1 MQKAR
6 LSDLPDDA
14 FQGKTVLVRV
24 DLNVPIEDGDVTDD
38 TRIDATVPTLRYL
51 TDRRARV
58 VVASHLGRPAGPD
71 PAFSLE
77 PVAARLGERTG
88 RPVSFV
94 GETVGPQAR
103 AAIEALEGGEVLV
116 LENTRFEAGETD
128 NDRDFAAELAGDAEL
143 FVQDAFGTVHRA
155 HASTAG
161 AASVIRERG
170 GRAVAGLLLEKELQW
185 LGAALEDPD
194 RPFVSI
200 LGGAKISGKI
210 DVVSALLPRVDRLLI
225 CGAMA
230 NTFWLARGHTVGE
243 SLVEPDRVD
252 VAREIMEAAGD
263 RLLLPVDA
271 RVATALDGSV
281 APRVAGPHDVAENEA
296 IGDIGPETEALYAEV
311 IGTAATVVWNGPAG
325 IFEERAFAAGT
336 LALARAVADATDE
349 GAVSIIGGGDSAR
362 AAAMAE
368 VTDRITHISTGGGA
382 SLAFLAGEP
391 LPGVEVLSEADDL
404 AGEGGT

>member
-1 MQKAR
+1 
-6 LSDLPDDA
+6 
-14 FQGKTVLVRV
+14 
-24 DLNVPIEDGDVTDD
+24 
-38 TRIDATVPTLRYL
+38 
-51 TDRRARV
+51 
-58 VVASHLGRPAGPD
+58 
-71 PAFSLE
+71 
-77 PVAARLGERTG
+77 
-88 RPVSFV
+88 
-94 GETVGPQAR
+94 
-103 AAIEALEGGEVLV
+103 
-116 LENTRFEAGETD
+116 
-128 NDRDFAAELAGDAEL
+128 
-143 FVQDAFGTVHRA
+143 
-155 HASTAG
+155 
-161 AASVIRERG
+161 
-170 GRAVAGLLLEKELQW
+170 
-185 LGAALEDPD
+185 
-194 RPFVSI
+194 
-200 LGGAKISGKI
+200 
-210 DVVSALLPRVDRLLI
+210 
-225 CGAMA
+225 
-230 NTFWLARGHTVGE
+230 VGE

>member
-14 FQGKTVLVRV
+14 FQGETVLVRV

>member
-1 MQKAR
+1 MPKAR
-6 LSDLPDDA
+6 LSELPDEVIE
-14 FQGKTVLVRV
+14 GCTVLVRV
-24 DLNVPIEDGDVTDD
+24 DLNVPLEKGEVTDD
-38 TRIDATVPTLRYL
+38 TRIDAALPTLRYL
-51 TDRRARV
+51 ADRGGRV
-58 VVASHLGRPAGPD
+58 VVTSHLGRPAGRD
-71 PAFSLE
+71 PAFSLR
-77 PVAARLGERTG
+77 PVAARLDEKLG

-94 GETVGPQAR
+94 GRTVGEDAR
-103 AAIEALEGGEVLV
+103 AAIGGLGPGDVLV

-128 NDRDFAAELAGDAEL
+128 NDPEFAAELAGSADL

-161 AASVIRERG
+161 AATVIRERG
-170 GRAVAGLLLEKELQW
+170 GLAVAGLLLEKELRW
-185 LGAALEDPD
+185 LGDALEDPD

-225 CGAMA
+225 GGAMA
-230 NTFWLARGHTVGE
+230 NTFWLARGHAVGT

-281 APRVAGPHDVAENEA
+281 TPRVAGPDGIAEDEA
-296 IGDIGPETEALYAEV
+296 IGDIGPETEKLYAAA
-311 IGTAATVVWNGPAG
+311 IASAATVVWNGPAG

-336 LALARAVADATDE
+336 LALARAVADATDG
-349 GAVSIIGGGDSAR
+349 GAVSVIGGGDSAR
-362 AAAMAE
+362 AAAVAG

-382 SLAFLAGEP
+382 SLTFLAGEA
-391 LPGVEVLSEADDL
+391 LPGVEALSAAEDL
-404 AGEGGT
+404 AGVGA

>member
-24 DLNVPIEDGDVTDD
+24 DLNVPLEDGEVTDD
-38 TRIDATVPTLRYL
+38 TRIDATAPTLRYL
-51 TDRRARV
+51 TDRGARV

-71 PAFSLE
+71 PAFSLA
-77 PVAARLGERTG
+77 PVATRLGERLE

-94 GETVGPQAR
+94 AGTVGPQAR
-103 AAIEALEGGEVLV
+103 AAIEALEDGEVLV
-116 LENTRFEAGETD
+116 LENTRFEAGETS
-128 NDRDFAAELAGDAEL
+128 NDPEFAAELAGDADL

-170 GRAVAGLLLEKELQW
+170 RPAVAGLLLERELQW
-185 LGAALEDPD
+185 LGDALEDPD

-225 CGAMA
+225 VGAMA
-230 NTFWLARGHTVGE
+230 NTFWLARGHAVGD

-281 APRVAGPHDVAENEA
+281 APRIAGPHDVQENEA
-296 IGDIGPETEALYAEV
+296 IGDIGPQTEELYSEV

-336 LALARAVADATDE
+336 LALARAVADATDA

-362 AAAMAE
+362 AAAVAG

-382 SLAFLAGEP
+382 SLAFLAGEA
-391 LPGVEVLSEADDL
+391 LPGVEVLSEVEELTGVGA
-404 AGEGGT
+404 

>member
-1 MQKAR
+1 MPKAR
-6 LSDLPDDA
+6 LSDLSDDA
-14 FQGKTVLVRV
+14 FRGRTVLVRV
-24 DLNVPIEDGDVTDD
+24 DLNVPLEDGEVTDD
-38 TRIDATVPTLRYL
+38 TRIDATAPTLRYL
-51 TDRRARV
+51 TDRGARV

-71 PAFSLE
+71 PAFSLA
-77 PVAARLGERTG
+77 PVATRLGERLE

-94 GETVGPQAR
+94 AETVGPRAR
-103 AAIEALEGGEVLV
+103 AAIEAVEDGQVLL
-116 LENTRFEAGETD
+116 LENTRFEAGETS
-128 NDRDFAAELAGDAEL
+128 NDPEFAAELAGDADL

-170 GRAVAGLLLEKELQW
+170 GPAVAGLLLERELQW
-185 LGAALEDPD
+185 LGDALEDPD

-225 CGAMA
+225 VGAMA
-230 NTFWLARGHTVGE
+230 NTFWLARGHAVGD

-281 APRVAGPHDVAENEA
+281 VPRIAGPHDVQEKEA
-296 IGDIGPETEALYAEV
+296 IGDIGPETEEVYAEI
-311 IGTAATVVWNGPAG
+311 IGTAGTVVWNGPAG

-336 LALARAVADATDE
+336 LALARAVADATDT

-362 AAAMAE
+362 AAAVAG

-382 SLAFLAGEP
+382 SLAFLAGEA
-391 LPGVEVLSEADDL
+391 LPGVEVLSEAEEL
-404 AGEGGT
+404 TGVGA